1 MDYVDVPG
9 IAPDRLEK
17 RRYQSA
23 IASGCLGEN
32 TLVILPTGLGKTA
45 VALLVAARILHKG
58 KKVLMLAPT
67 KPLVDQHSEYFSSM
81 LPETRVGMVNG
92 HMQPKK
98 RKAILED
105 SDLVVSTP
113 QSVSND
119 LDNGVYDL
127 SDFGLVIYDE
137 AHRGTGN
144 YDYVN
149 VAEYVPEDAVSMG
162 MTASPG
168 SDLKKIEEVCG
179 NLGLTRI
186 DVRSDDDPDV
196 SPYVHDT
203 YVNRIVVNLPKDLT
217 DISDLLRKMLYKDFG
232 DLSALHLTNP
242 NWPAS
247 KKHMLTIQGS
257 LQMRLRNGE
266 KSMTL
271 FRGLSLTSM
280 CIKLL
285 YAIELAETQGMS
297 PLRAFLSKINESGED
312 PKGPKADRELV
323 KREEYKQIWHIIGSS
338 DVEHPKVSRI
348 MSLVSRVLN
357 SGESSKILVFAQ
369 YRETCDIL
377 VEKLSHVE
385 NAKVTKLIGQANG
398 GLKQKEQIEMLD
410 QFRSGDFNVVVST
423 SVGEEGLD
431 ITSTNAVIFYEPV
444 SSEIRTIQRRGRT
457 GRKNDG
463 EVYVLIAAGT
473 MDEVVESAS
482 KKKEALMRQR
492 LETLSRDLQKKRPV
506 DRRQTEIDIY

>member
-127 SDFGLVIYDE
+127 SDFGLVIYDV

-149 VAEYVPEDAVSMG
+149 VAGYVPEDAVSMG

-186 DVRSDDDPDV
+186 DVRSD
-196 SPYVHDT
+196 HE
-203 YVNRIVVNLPKDLT
+203 T
-217 DISDLLRKMLYKDFG
+217 D
-232 DLSALHLTNP
+232 
-242 NWPAS
+242 
-247 KKHMLTIQGS
+247 Q
-257 LQMRLRNGE
+257 
-266 KSMTL
+266 
-271 FRGLSLTSM
+271 
-280 CIKLL
+280 
-285 YAIELAETQGMS
+285 
-297 PLRAFLSKINESGED
+297 
-312 PKGPKADRELV
+312 
-323 KREEYKQIWHIIGSS
+323 
-338 DVEHPKVSRI
+338 
-348 MSLVSRVLN
+348 
-357 SGESSKILVFAQ
+357 
-369 YRETCDIL
+369 
-377 VEKLSHVE
+377 
-385 NAKVTKLIGQANG
+385 
-398 GLKQKEQIEMLD
+398 
-410 QFRSGDFNVVVST
+410 
-423 SVGEEGLD
+423 
-431 ITSTNAVIFYEPV
+431 
-444 SSEIRTIQRRGRT
+444 
-457 GRKNDG
+457 
-463 EVYVLIAAGT
+463 
-473 MDEVVESAS
+473 
-482 KKKEALMRQR
+482 
-492 LETLSRDLQKKRPV
+492 
-506 DRRQTEIDIY
+506 

>member
-1 MDYVDVPG
+1 MEYADVPG
-9 IAPDRLEK
+9 IAQGRLEK

-23 IASGCLGEN
+23 MAEGCLKEN
-32 TLVILPTGLGKTA
+32 SLVILPTGLGKTA
-45 VALLVAARILHKG
+45 VALLAAAEVLRKG

-67 KPLVDQHSEYFSSM
+67 KPLVDQHGDYFSSM
-81 LPETRVGMVNG
+81 LPGTRVAMMTG
-92 HMQPKK
+92 HMPPKK
-98 RKAILED
+98 RKESVEG
-105 SDLVVSTP
+105 SDFIVSTP

-127 SDFGLVIYDE
+127 EGFGLVVYDE

-149 VAEYVPEDAVSMG
+149 VAKYVPEGAVSLG

-168 SDLKKIEEVCG
+168 SDLAKIEEVCG

-203 YVNRIVVNLPKDLT
+203 YVNRIVVNLPKDLC
-217 DISDLLRKMLYKDFG
+217 DVSELLHKMLYREFG
-232 DLSALHLTNP
+232 SLSAMHLTVP
-242 NWPAS
+242 NWPLS
-247 KKHMLTIQGS
+247 KKHMLTIQGT
-257 LQMRLRNGE
+257 LQARLRNGE

-271 FRGLSLTSM
+271 YRGLSLTSM

-285 YAIELAETQGMS
+285 YAAELAETQGMS
-297 PLRAFLSKINESGED
+297 PLRTFFAKIDAGGRD
-312 PKGPKADRELV
+312 PKGPKADREIV
-323 KREEYKQIWHIIGSS
+323 KSEEYRQIWHILETS

-357 SGESSKILVFAQ
+357 SGESPKILVFAQ

-377 VEKLSHVE
+377 AEKLSQVE
-385 NAKVTKLIGQANG
+385 NARVTKLIGQANG

-410 QFRSGDFNVVVST
+410 KFRNGNFNIVIST

-492 LETLSRDLQKKRPV
+492 LETLSRDLRKKRPMSKS
-506 DRRQTEIDIY
+506 QTGIDGY

>member
-1 MDYVDVPG
+1 MEYVDAPG
-9 IAPDRLEK
+9 IAQGRLEK

-23 IASGCLGEN
+23 IASGCLREN

-45 VALLVAARILHKG
+45 VALLVVAEILRRG
-58 KKVLMLAPT
+58 RKVLMLAPT

-81 LPETRVGMVNG
+81 LTEARVGMVNG
-92 HMQPKK
+92 QMQPAK
-98 RKAILED
+98 RKTVVEG

-119 LDNGVYDL
+119 LDNGVYGL
-127 SDFGLVIYDE
+127 GGFGLVIYDE

-149 VAEYVPEDAVSMG
+149 VARYVPGDAVSMG

-217 DISDLLRKMLYKDFG
+217 DISALLRQMLYQDFG
-232 DLSALHLTNP
+232 DLSAMHLTNP

-247 KKHMLTIQGS
+247 KKHMLTVQRTLQTRLQG
-257 LQMRLRNGE
+257 GE
-266 KSMTL
+266 KSVTV

-297 PLRAFLSKINESGED
+297 PLRTFLTKVSESGED

-323 KREEYKQIWHIIGSS
+323 KREEYRRIWQIMDSS

-357 SGESSKILVFAQ
+357 SGESPRILVFAQ

-385 NAKVTKLIGQANG
+385 NARVTKLIGQANG
-398 GLKQKEQIEMLD
+398 GLKQREQIEMLD
-410 QFRSGDFNVVVST
+410 GFRSGDFNVVVST

-473 MDEVVESAS
+473 MDEAVEDAS
-482 KKKEALMRQR
+482 RKREALMRQR
-492 LETLSRDLQKKRPV
+492 LETLSRDLRRKRPA
-506 DRRQTEIDIY
+506 DKTQTDIYGY

>member
-1 MDYVDVPG
+1 MEYVDVPG
-9 IAPDRLEK
+9 IAQGRLEK

-23 IASGCLGEN
+23 MAEGCLKEN
-32 TLVILPTGLGKTA
+32 SLVILPTGLGKTA
-45 VALLVAARILHKG
+45 VALLAAAEVLRKG
-58 KKVLMLAPT
+58 RKVLMLAPT
-67 KPLVDQHSEYFSSM
+67 KPLVDQHGDYFSSM
-81 LPETRVGMVNG
+81 LPGTRVAMMTG
-92 HMQPKK
+92 HMPPKK
-98 RKAILED
+98 RRESVEG
-105 SDLVVSTP
+105 SDFIVSTP

-119 LDNGVYDL
+119 LDNCIYDL
-127 SDFGLVIYDE
+127 EGFGLVVYDE

-149 VAEYVPEDAVSMG
+149 VAKYVPDGAVSLG

-168 SDLKKIEEVCG
+168 SDLAKIEEVCN

-203 YVNRIVVNLPKDLT
+203 YVNRITVNLPKDLC
-217 DISDLLRKMLYKDFG
+217 DVSELLHSMLYREFG
-232 DLSALHLTNP
+232 RLSAMHLTVP
-242 NWPAS
+242 NWPLS
-247 KKHMLTIQGS
+247 KKHMLTVQGT
-257 LQMRLRNGE
+257 LQARLRNGE

-271 FRGLSLTSM
+271 YRGLRLTSM

-285 YAIELAETQGMS
+285 YAVELAETQGMS
-297 PLRAFLSKINESGED
+297 PLRTFFAKIDAGGRD
-312 PKGPKADRELV
+312 PKGPKADSEIA
-323 KREEYKQIWHIIGSS
+323 KSEEYRQIWHILETT

-357 SGESSKILVFAQ
+357 SGESPKILVFAQ

-377 VEKLSHVE
+377 AEKLSQVE
-385 NAKVTKLIGQANG
+385 NARVTKLIGQANG

-410 QFRSGDFNVVVST
+410 KFRSGNFNIVVST

-492 LETLSRDLQKKRPV
+492 LETLSRDLRKKRPMSKA
-506 DRRQTEIDIY
+506 QTGIDGY